1 MSQKIPFFELFS
13 ALPLDRETRVALDG
27 AYLTAVEVERER
39 RTMHMALTVRADM
52 GERMSHLSAAVAQAY
67 GLEGFRVTNRA
78 EMEEAFQKA
87 LDSGKGCVLDCVLDM
102 DEMVRPMVAG
112 GAHITDFL
120 LK

>member
-52 GERMSHLSAAVAQAY
+52 GERMSQISAAVAQAY
-67 GLEGFRVTNRA
+67 GLEDVSVIQTVSA
-78 EMEEAFQKA
+78 PQA
-87 LDSGKGCVLDCVLDM
+87 
-102 DEMVRPMVAG
+102 PAG
-112 GAHITDFL
+112 GRSLWAAPSGGPSSP
-120 LK
+120 